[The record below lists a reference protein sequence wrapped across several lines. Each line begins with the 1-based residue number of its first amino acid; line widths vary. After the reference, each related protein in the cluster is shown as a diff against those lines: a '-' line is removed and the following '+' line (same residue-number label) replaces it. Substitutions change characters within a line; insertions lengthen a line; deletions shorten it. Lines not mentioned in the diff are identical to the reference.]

1 MDAVIRRF
9 CDALRRVREVPFFA
23 HRNTRLQGHFRLVAA
38 VFGVSGFF
46 EKNDDNARLSR
57 LNMFKRTFKECLGC
71 EFALKIIYLQEVMSP
86 FMGRNVP
93 VYGMKF
99 S

>member
-1 MDAVIRRF
+1 MDAAFREF
-9 CDALRRVREVPFFA
+9 CDALRLVREVAFFA
-23 HRNTRLQGHFRLVAA
+23 HRNSRLQGHFRLVAA

-57 LNMFKRTFKECLGC
+57 LNMFKKTFKECLGC
-71 EFALKIIYLQEVMSP
+71 EFSFKIIYLHMVMSP

-93 VYGMKF
+93 VYGT
-99 S
+99 